1 MPPYFTSGV
10 THIWCQIRADV
21 LRMAIRDVGVLGAAL
36 MAGAGIGVFS
46 TLSAAV
52 KTFVAV
58 DRIFEPDLTQSER
71 HKNGFEKYKMLY
83 QQLVPLHAPVR

>member
-1 MPPYFTSGV
+1 MA
-10 THIWCQIRADV
+10 IRDADV
-21 LRMAIRDVGVLGAAL
+21 LRAAL
-36 MAGAGIGVFS
+36 MAGAGIGVFP
-46 TLSAAV
+46 TLSAAA

-83 QQLVPLHAPVR
+83 QQLVPWHAPVR